1 MIMSKTLNDLLD
13 VAINDEIN
21 AQKFYQILGDK
32 TNNPKMKQFFDS
44 LANEERGHERILKGV
59 KEMELYDGNLEVD
72 EESIRQI
79 EGAHVI
85 DDSESIEDMTIERA
99 MEIAMKRE
107 NKASQVYGQMAESTS
122 QEEIMKLFTSIS
134 ADERRHFNTIEE
146 HYKIH
151 TGQMGWEA

>member
-1 MIMSKTLNDLLD
+1 MSKTLNDLLD
-13 VAINDEIN
+13 IAINDEIN
-21 AQKFYQILGDK
+21 AQKFYHIMGEK
-32 TNNPKMKQFFDS
+32 TNNPKLKVFFDS

-59 KEMELYDGNLEVD
+59 KEMELYDGALEVD
-72 EESIRQI
+72 EESIRKI

-85 DDSESIEDMTIERA
+85 DDSESIEDITIERA

-107 NKASQVYGQMAESTS
+107 NKAAQVYGQMAENTS
-122 QEEIMKLFTSIS
+122 QEEIMKLFTSIA

-151 TGQMGWEA
+151 TGQMGQEA